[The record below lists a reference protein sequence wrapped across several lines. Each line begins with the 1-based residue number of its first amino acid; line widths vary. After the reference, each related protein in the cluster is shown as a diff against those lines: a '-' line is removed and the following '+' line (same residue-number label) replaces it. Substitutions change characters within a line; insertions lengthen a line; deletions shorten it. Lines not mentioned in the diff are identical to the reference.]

1 MLQSMG
7 SQRIRYDL
15 ATEQQGDVVGFALDH
30 FLMITMKIILWKK
43 LLSGKRVI
51 MAIIQIVK

>member
-1 MLQSMG
+1 MG
-7 SQRIRYDL
+7 SQRIRDDL